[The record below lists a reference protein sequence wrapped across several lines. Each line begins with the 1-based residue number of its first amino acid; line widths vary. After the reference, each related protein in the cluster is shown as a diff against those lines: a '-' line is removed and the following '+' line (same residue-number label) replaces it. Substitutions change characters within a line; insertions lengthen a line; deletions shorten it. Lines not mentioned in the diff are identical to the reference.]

1 MHLVPAQT
9 ITTVSIGTW
18 KKLSETKSYYL
29 NIVISGIFPYST
41 GEFTTCLKGEMPHLF
56 DDKALFDVDNVLS
69 GEFGDLKKTS
79 LLILKPDLKEKLQT
93 GESPMQQP
101 ERLERNLTRTNSLTL
116 G

>member
-18 KKLSETKSYYL
+18 KKLSETKS
-29 NIVISGIFPYST
+29 
-41 GEFTTCLKGEMPHLF
+41 TCLKGEMPHLF